1 MKSRS
6 MALALSLSLLA
17 GCASKP
23 QLPPIRGGSPISLTV
38 VTSPPTDGHAAVR
51 DTTVGESVSAGAG
64 AGAVAG
70 ALWAGLSCGPLFLLC
85 APMGALMVSGV
96 GMVAGGAVGLATSL
110 PKETATRLRE
120 RLTQLQQ
127 THDPLEEL
135 RNHLTD
141 RARKHWTLSAEP
153 SSTAVNVELQ
163 NLFLTSTREQRVGLV
178 MQVLVSVRP
187 AGAPAD
193 AAPTQKAY
201 EHVGPSSSLAVWL
214 DDQSDFAQTSLRSAS
229 QQIALQIIADLAL
242 N

>member
-1 MKSRS
+1 MKARS

-17 GCASKP
+17 GCASRP
-23 QLPPIRGGSPISLTV
+23 QLPPVRGGAPISLTV
-38 VTSPPTDGHAAVR
+38 VTSAPTDTHAAVR
-51 DTTVGESVSAGAG
+51 DTTVGESVSTGAG

-70 ALWAGLSCGPLFLLC
+70 ALWGLSCGPLFLLC
-85 APMGALMVSGV
+85 APLGALMVSGV
-96 GMVAGGAVGLATSL
+96 GVIAGGAVGLATSL
-110 PKETATRLRE
+110 PQETATRLHE

-135 RNHLTD
+135 RNNLSD

-153 SSTAVNVELQ
+153 PSTAINVELQ

-178 MQVLVSVRP
+178 MQVRVSVRP
-187 AGAPAD
+187 AGARAD

-214 DDQSDFAQTSLRSAS
+214 DEQSDFAQTSLRSAS
-229 QQIALQIIADLAL
+229 QQIALQIIADLAP